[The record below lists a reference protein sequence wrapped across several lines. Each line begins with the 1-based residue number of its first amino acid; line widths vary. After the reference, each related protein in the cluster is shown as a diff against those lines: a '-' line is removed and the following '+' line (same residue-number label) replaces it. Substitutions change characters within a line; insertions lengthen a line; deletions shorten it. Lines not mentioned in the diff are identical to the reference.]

1 MSDDD
6 IKKLFWTHNDKDPNG
21 VYADEVN
28 IMDFGRKVEAAARD
42 EERQRIIDIVRKYSP
57 DLTAFL

>member
-6 IKKLFWTHNDKDPNG
+6 IKKIFWGHNDKDPNG

-28 IMDFGRKVEAAARD
+28 IMDFGRRVEAAARD
-42 EERQRIIDIVRKYSP
+42 EERQRIIDIVRQHSP
-57 DLTAFL
+57 SLAALL